1 MSIIRARNI
10 NKIYLRGAEA
20 IAAVNGID
28 IEIEAGEFVS
38 FTGAS
43 GSGKTTLIHLLGCL
57 ENPSGGTLAIG
68 DATVFEAGKA
78 MPESKLNL
86 VRRVHFGYI
95 FQKFYLIPTLTVA
108 ENIRVPFAFHRN
120 TGANS
125 NVSEIASMLGIE
137 KRLNHLP
144 KEISGGEMQRVAI
157 ARALINNPKVLL
169 ADEPTGNLDSK
180 RSDEIA
186 DILSQLNREKR
197 ITVILVTHNLN
208 LAKRAGRILELRDG
222 RILQS

>member
-1 MSIIRARNI
+1 MNIITAKNI
-10 NKIYLRGAEA
+10 TKIYTRGAEA

-28 IEIEAGEFVS
+28 IEIQAGEFVS

-57 ENPSGGTLAIG
+57 DNPTGGTLQIG
-68 DATVFEAGKA
+68 DTTVFEDGKA
-78 MPESKLNL
+78 MPEGKLNL
-86 VRRVHFGYI
+86 VRRAHFGYI
-95 FQKFYLIPTLTVA
+95 FQKFYLIPTLTVS

-120 TGANS
+120 ATAAS
-125 NVSEIASMLGIE
+125 NVNEIAALLGIE

-186 DILSQLNREKR
+186 DILSHLNREKQ
-197 ITVILVTHNLN
+197 ITIILVTHNPA
-208 LAKRAGRILELRDG
+208 LAKRAGRTLELCDG
-222 RILQS
+222 KLL